1 MTRRRLFPRLAPAL
15 LAALLLAGCVTT
27 GEHADP
33 QTGPWSGRLSV
44 RVDSQPPQSFSAA
57 FELAGDAG
65 RGQLRLFS
73 PFGSTLA
80 ELRWQP
86 GGAALLQGGGERHF
100 ESVDALLEQATGAPL
115 SAQALFDWLR
125 GQPADLAGW
134 QADLSQWPEGRLSAR
149 RQTPPA
155 AELRLVL
162 DR

>member
-1 MTRRRLFPRLAPAL
+1 MTQRRLFPRLAPLL
-15 LAALLLAGCVTT
+15 LAAFLLAGCATT
-27 GEHADP
+27 GGNVDP
-33 QTGPWSGRLSV
+33 QTGPWSGRLSL
-44 RVDSQPPQSFSAA
+44 RVDSEPPQSFSAA

-65 RGQLRLFS
+65 RGELRLFS

-86 GGAALLQGGGERHF
+86 ADAVLLQGGGERHF
-100 ESVDALLEQATGAPL
+100 ESVDRLLEQATGAPL

-125 GQPADLAGW
+125 GQSAEVAGW
-134 QADLSQWPEGRLSAR
+134 QADLSQWPQGRLSAR